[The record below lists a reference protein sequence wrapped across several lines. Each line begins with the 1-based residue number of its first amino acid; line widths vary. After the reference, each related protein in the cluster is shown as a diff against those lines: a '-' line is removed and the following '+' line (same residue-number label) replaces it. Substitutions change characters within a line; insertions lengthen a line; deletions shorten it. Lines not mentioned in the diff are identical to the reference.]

1 MPFGTMLAANLI
13 AAASRRP
20 LAKRALTVAARVS
33 SSSSSSSCSVLS
45 AEGYSSDGERCN
57 FVHVSHAGP
66 IAAAAAAAAIAT
78 VSIAAGTDTTAQCE
92 SSTETAEKLDVNEP
106 ARYSRCLA
114 YHKALHHQY
123 KHRWNWENEGSRLP
137 TTSWPTN
144 IPDDDDVQPL
154 AADLRYCRRSPNYRN
169 DEDYCDALRFRIG
182 SYWLLQSNEE
192 AQKRGLKVI
201 RDLAE
206 RGHPDGMCMY
216 GMCLNEGRAGL
227 DPNPQQAVVW
237 FRLCSNMHFH
247 AQALYE
253 LGVAL
258 YTGEG
263 AAEDEAA
270 AAKMFR
276 RAADT
281 GQPAAAY
288 MLGDCL
294 LDGVGVVRD
303 RAEALE
309 WLVTAAELGHR
320 GARSRVLALL
330 EMQEGDD
337 YGKFTD
343 ASRQTL
349 VDAVKEG
356 DKSSSVDLMIS
367 STEPK
372 SPEERDQIEGRFQN
386 KQATFERRYTI
397 GGGARNP
404 VVLARRKTIIKES
417 RDAA

>member
-1 MPFGTMLAANLI
+1 MMVGSPATESSSNSTSSAAVAALV
-13 AAASRRP
+13 AAAGAAVMAS
-20 LAKRALTVAARVS
+20 AVAR
-33 SSSSSSSCSVLS
+33 C
-45 AEGYSSDGERCN
+45 EGPVDE
-57 FVHVSHAGP
+57 
-66 IAAAAAAAAIAT
+66 AT
-78 VSIAAGTDTTAQCE
+78 GGAVE
-92 SSTETAEKLDVNEP
+92 LLDVNEP
-106 ARYSRCLA
+106 ARFARCLA
-114 YHKALHHQY
+114 YHRALRTQY
-123 KHRWNWENEGSRLP
+123 ASRWDWANEGSRLP
-137 TTSWPTN
+137 TTSWPTA
-144 IPDDDDVQPL
+144 IPEEEDVAGL
-154 AADLRYCRRSPNYRN
+154 SADLRYCRRSPNYRN

-182 SYWLLQSNEE
+182 SYWLLHGPDVEG
-192 AQKRGLKVI
+192 QKKGLKII

-206 RGHPDGMCMY
+206 RGHPDGMVLY

-237 FRLCSNMHFH
+237 FRLCSDMHFH
-247 AQALYE
+247 PQATYE

-270 AAKMFR
+270 AARMFR

-281 GQPAAAY
+281 GHPAAAY

-320 GARSRVLALL
+320 GARSRVLAVL
-330 EMQEGDD
+330 EKDGAKD
-337 YGKFTD
+337 YGQFTD

-349 VDAVKEG
+349 KGSVSAVPAESK
-356 DKSSSVDLMIS
+356 
-367 STEPK
+367 TA
-372 SPEERDQIEGRFQN
+372 EERDLSEGRFQ
-386 KQATFERRYTI
+386 QREATFERRFTI

-404 VVLARRKTIIKES
+404 VVLARRRTIIRES
-417 RDAA
+417 RDAKE

>member
-1 MPFGTMLAANLI
+1 MFGQLI
-13 AAASRRP
+13 RRQAQP
-20 LAKRALTVAARVS
+20 LAKRTLATMLGQATGSSTCTSSVAVAA
-33 SSSSSSSCSVLS
+33 L
-45 AEGYSSDGERCN
+45 ATT
-57 FVHVSHAGP
+57 
-66 IAAAAAAAAIAT
+66 AAALVT
-78 VSIAAGTDTTAQCE
+78 VSAVARCEQPTDEAVE
-92 SSTETAEKLDVNEP
+92 LLDVNEP
-106 ARYSRCLA
+106 ARFGRCLA
-114 YHKALHHQY
+114 YHRALRTQY
-123 KHRWNWENEGSRLP
+123 ASRWDWANEGSRLP
-137 TTSWPTN
+137 TTSWPTS
-144 IPDDDDVQPL
+144 IPEEEDVAGL
-154 AADLRYCRRSPNYRN
+154 TADLRYCRRSPNYRN

-182 SYWLLQSNEE
+182 SYWLLHGPDVEG
-192 AQKRGLKVI
+192 QKKGLRII

-206 RGHPDGMCMY
+206 RGHPDGMVLY

-237 FRLCSNMHFH
+237 FRLCSDMHFH
-247 AQALYE
+247 PQAGYE

-270 AAKMFR
+270 AARMFR

-281 GQPAAAY
+281 GHPAAAY

-320 GARSRVLALL
+320 GARSRVLAVL
-330 EMQEGDD
+330 ERDDAKD
-337 YGKFTD
+337 YGQFTD

-349 VDAVKEG
+349 KD
-356 DKSSSVDLMIS
+356 SVPTVVAS
-367 STEPK
+367 ASETK
-372 SPEERDQIEGRFQN
+372 TPEERDQSEGRFQ
-386 KQATFERRYTI
+386 QREATFERRFTI

-404 VVLARRKTIIKES
+404 VVLARRRTIINES
-417 RDAA
+417 RDAEK

>member
-1 MPFGTMLAANLI
+1 MFGQLI
-13 AAASRRP
+13 RRQAQP
-20 LAKRALTVAARVS
+20 LAKRTLATMLEGAPAPTGSLNHS
-33 SSSSSSSCSVLS
+33 SSVVIAALATTATAIVTAS
-45 AEGYSSDGERCN
+45 AVARCEQ
-57 FVHVSHAGP
+57 P
-66 IAAAAAAAAIAT
+66 MDEAAAAAAGGGGA
-78 VSIAAGTDTTAQCE
+78 VE
-92 SSTETAEKLDVNEP
+92 LLDVNEP
-106 ARYSRCLA
+106 ARFSRCLA
-114 YHKALHHQY
+114 YHRALRTQY
-123 KHRWNWENEGSRLP
+123 ASRWDWANEGSRLP
-137 TTSWPTN
+137 TTSWPTS
-144 IPDDDDVQPL
+144 IPEEEDVAGL
-154 AADLRYCRRSPNYRN
+154 TADLRYCRRSPNYRN

-182 SYWLLQSNEE
+182 SYWLLHGPDLEG
-192 AQKRGLKVI
+192 QKKGLRII

-206 RGHPDGMCMY
+206 RGHPDGMVLY

-237 FRLCSNMHFH
+237 FRLCSDMHFH
-247 AQALYE
+247 PQAAYE

-270 AAKMFR
+270 AARMFR

-281 GQPAAAY
+281 GHPAAAY

-320 GARSRVLALL
+320 GARSRVLAVL
-330 EMQEGDD
+330 ERDGAKD
-337 YGKFTD
+337 YGQFTD

-349 VDAVKEG
+349 KDSVPPTEVV
-356 DKSSSVDLMIS
+356 SSESK
-367 STEPK
+367 T
-372 SPEERDQIEGRFQN
+372 PEERDQSEGRFQ
-386 KQATFERRYTI
+386 QRGATFERRFTI

-404 VVLARRKTIIKES
+404 VVLARRRTIIKES
-417 RDAA
+417 RDDAEK

>member
-1 MPFGTMLAANLI
+1 MRAKNLI

-20 LAKRALTVAARVS
+20 LAKRVLAVGAARS
-33 SSSSSSSCSVLS
+33 SSSSGRSTCSV
-45 AEGYSSDGERCN
+45 AAA
-57 FVHVSHAGP
+57 VPVAVA
-66 IAAAAAAAAIAT
+66 IAAALVTAT
-78 VSIAAGTDTTAQCE
+78 SAVSITSNSGEAVE
-92 SSTETAEKLDVNEP
+92 LLDVNEP

-114 YHKALHHQY
+114 YHRALHTNY
-123 KHRWNWENEGSRLP
+123 KMRWSWANEGSRLP

-144 IPDDDDVQPL
+144 IPDEADVEPL
-154 AADLRYCRRSPNYRN
+154 TADLRYCRRSPNYRN
-169 DEDYCDALRFRIG
+169 DEDYCDALRFRIA
-182 SYWLLQSNEE
+182 SYWLIQPNEDG
-192 AQKRGLKVI
+192 QRRGLKII

-206 RGHPDGMCMY
+206 RGHPDGMCLY

-237 FRLCSNMHFH
+237 FRLCSDMHFH
-247 AQALYE
+247 AQAAYE

-263 AAEDEAA
+263 TAEDEAA
-270 AAKMFR
+270 AARMFR

-281 GQPAAAY
+281 GHPAAAY

-320 GARSRVLALL
+320 GARSRVLAVL
-330 EMQEGDD
+330 EMKDGDD

-343 ASRQTL
+343 SSRQTL
-349 VDAVKEG
+349 VEETAKKEG
-356 DKSSSVDLMIS
+356 DASSSRSRLERQFTIAAGAVK
-367 STEPK
+367 TA
-372 SPEERDQIEGRFQN
+372 EERDKAEGRFQN
-386 KQATFERRYTI
+386 QKDTFERQYRI

-404 VVLARRKTIIKES
+404 VVLARRKTIIQES
-417 RDAA
+417 RDAESA

>member
-1 MPFGTMLAANLI
+1 MFGNLI
-13 AAASRRP
+13 RRQAQP
-20 LAKRALTVAARVS
+20 LAKRTLATMMSGSQTMAGASAPGTGTGTSSVAVAALATTAVAVATAS
-33 SSSSSSSCSVLS
+33 TT
-45 AEGYSSDGERCN
+45 ARCEE
-57 FVHVSHAGP
+57 P
-66 IAAAAAAAAIAT
+66 T
-78 VSIAAGTDTTAQCE
+78 DEAAGGGAVE
-92 SSTETAEKLDVNEP
+92 LLDVNEP
-106 ARYSRCLA
+106 ARFARCLA
-114 YHKALHHQY
+114 YHRALRTQY
-123 KHRWNWENEGSRLP
+123 ASRWDWANEGSRLP
-137 TTSWPTN
+137 TTSWPTT
-144 IPDDDDVQPL
+144 IPEEDDVAGL
-154 AADLRYCRRSPNYRN
+154 TADLRYCRRSPNYRN

-182 SYWLLQSNEE
+182 SYWLLHGPDVEG
-192 AQKRGLKVI
+192 QKKGLKII

-206 RGHPDGMCMY
+206 RGHPDGMVLY

-237 FRLCSNMHFH
+237 FRLCSDMHFH
-247 AQALYE
+247 PQAAYE

-270 AAKMFR
+270 AARMFR

-281 GQPAAAY
+281 GHPAAAY

-320 GARSRVLALL
+320 GARSRVLAVL
-330 EMQEGDD
+330 ERDDTKD
-337 YGKFTD
+337 YGQFTD

-349 VDAVKEG
+349 KESVPTIAVESK
-356 DKSSSVDLMIS
+356 
-367 STEPK
+367 TA
-372 SPEERDQIEGRFQN
+372 EERDQSEGRFQ
-386 KQATFERRYTI
+386 QREATFERRFTI

-404 VVLARRKTIIKES
+404 VVLARRRTIIKES
-417 RDAA
+417 RDAKE